1 LRPQTGPQSFLLLLI
16 PPKTWP
22 YNFQVRPLLL
32 CLGLLGAAPA
42 AAQVYAS
49 LPDNPIAFGNCT
61 ARVKVDIARLRSGPS
76 LDAKILGVRKQT
88 EPLHVLKVVGK
99 WVQVET
105 VSGDTAYMAAYLL
118 SFPASD
124 LLEQWKR
131 ESPAPSVGK
140 KARVKWATVNFR
152 KYPSRQSASQGHF
165 DRGDEVA
172 VLTDLG
178 NGWSFVE
185 SRKTDGSGPCFGFLA
200 NRALA
205 APDVPDPPEWAS
217 PVSQVRLNP
226 GQQPETKPVLE
237 SPGQY
242 CLRTAWSPELFKM
255 GLRAKTSE
263 AEQKLLEQRLASR

>member
-1 LRPQTGPQSFLLLLI
+1 MR
-16 PPKTWP
+16 
-22 YNFQVRPLLL
+22 VRKLLL
-32 CLGLLGAAPA
+32 CLSPRILLGTLGLFGVAPV

-76 LDAKILGVRKQT
+76 LDSKILGVRKQD

-105 VSGDTAYMAAYLL
+105 VTGDTAYMAAYLL
-118 SFPASD
+118 AFPASD

-140 KARVKWATVNFR
+140 KARVKWASVEFR
-152 KYPSRQSASQGHF
+152 KYPSRLSASLGHF
-165 DRGDEVA
+165 DLGDEVA
-172 VLTDLG
+172 VLTDMG

-185 SRKTDGSGPCFGFLA
+185 SRKTDGNGPCYGFLA

-205 APDVPDPPEWAS
+205 APDVPDPPDWAA

-226 GQQPETKPVLE
+226 GQQPEVKPVRE
-237 SPGQY
+237 SPSQY

-255 GLRAKTSE
+255 ELRAKTSE
-263 AEQKLLEQRLASR
+263 AEQKMLEQRVAAR